1 MPQIVQI
8 PWAFALNATVFTI
21 MDWFGKA
28 DSWDIFERTHGCV
41 LNDVIESLSEQ
52 ILYIPSLLS
61 AYDGPYGLL
70 AWLAGLLAG
79 WLVGWLAG
87 WLAAEADIR
96 RTQWFV
102 GLARWLAGWLA
113 CWPG

>member
-1 MPQIVQI
+1 
-8 PWAFALNATVFTI
+8 

-28 DSWDIFERTHGCV
+28 DSWDIFERTHGCF

-79 WLVGWLAG
+79 WLVGLADCLAG
-87 WLAAEADIR
+87 WPAC
-96 RTQWFV
+96 
-102 GLARWLAGWLA
+102 WLGWPGWLGGSA
-113 CWPG
+113 LGPKLEPNWDRIGDQIGTELRFGSLFVDTT

>member
-70 AWLAGLLAG
+70 AWLAGLLAWLAG
-79 WLVGWLAG
+79 WLDGCMDGWLAG
-87 WLAAEADIR
+87 WQQKQ
-96 RTQWFV
+96 T
-102 GLARWLAGWLA
+102 
-113 CWPG
+113 